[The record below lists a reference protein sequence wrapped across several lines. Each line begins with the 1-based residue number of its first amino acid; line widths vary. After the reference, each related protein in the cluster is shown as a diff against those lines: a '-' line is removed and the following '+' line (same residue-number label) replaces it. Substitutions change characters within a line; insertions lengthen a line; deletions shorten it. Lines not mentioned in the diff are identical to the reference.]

1 MTDTAL
7 QQKRLIA
14 AVIDIAVCI
23 GVVFGVT
30 ILSLGVQFALGFAS
44 GTAAGV
50 AGRLFNLLASLAVF
64 AYILGRDV
72 LLQGRSLGK
81 KTQDLKV
88 VGASGGPVTLEESAR
103 RNALFGIGSTLGAV
117 AATLQLVPCLGDAVT
132 CLLMP
137 LWVLG
142 ILFSFVA
149 AIVEIVMIIQD
160 PAGIRMGDK
169 FARTRVV
176 RA

>member
-1 MTDTAL
+1 MTDSAL

-14 AVIDIAVCI
+14 AVIDIAICI
-23 GVVFGVT
+23 GVVFAVT

-44 GTAAGV
+44 GAAASY
-50 AGRLFNLLASLAVF
+50 AGRVFNLLASLSVF

-72 LLQGRSLGK
+72 LFQGRSLGK

-88 VGASGGPVTLEESAR
+88 VGAAGGPVTIEESAR
-103 RNALFGIGSTLGAV
+103 RNALFGIGSALGTL
-117 AATLQLVPCLGDAVT
+117 AATLQLFPCLGDAVS
-132 CLLMP
+132 CMLMP

-142 ILFSFVA
+142 IFVSFVA